1 MMHALYQVKV
11 SGIKYQAEKCAYGTR
26 MVDLDVSVCMCKS
39 ICHVC
44 LCVCVCVTVCV
55 CINVSVLYTCIVC
68 SYSSM
73 L

>member
-26 MVDLDVSVCMCKS
+26 MVDLDVCVCMCKS

-44 LCVCVCVTVCV
+44 L
-55 CINVSVLYTCIVC
+55 
-68 SYSSM
+68 
-73 L
+73 